1 LTAPRLGDV
10 FARSE
15 RIVGRRIAGEYV
27 LVPLVGRG
35 ADADFI
41 YTLNR
46 VAAAM
51 WESLDGKATG
61 NDVVRLVVQR
71 FEVDATRAGTDYL
84 ELMETLESIE
94 AVRRL

>member
-1 LTAPRLGDV
+1 MTAPRLSDV
-10 FARSE
+10 FVRSD

-84 ELMETLESIE
+84 ELMETLESID